1 MSDREKREQKYREF
15 TIFGASRFTLYALSG
30 IAIYLEHFQ
39 LAGIAFVIGAIFGF
53 VRRVYHLWNS

>member
-1 MSDREKREQKYREF
+1 LSDREKREQKYREF

-39 LAGIAFVIGAIFGF
+39 LAGIAFVIGAIFGL
-53 VRRVYHLWNS
+53 VRRIYHLWYS